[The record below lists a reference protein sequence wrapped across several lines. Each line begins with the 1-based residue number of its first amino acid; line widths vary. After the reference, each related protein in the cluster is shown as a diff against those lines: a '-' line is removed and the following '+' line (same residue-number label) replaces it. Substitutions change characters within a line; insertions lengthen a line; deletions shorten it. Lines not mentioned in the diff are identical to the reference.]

1 MAGSGA
7 MEPLVSE
14 NDSKDGTLEKRVA
27 LLLSI
32 AQNGSKPPHVRLDA
46 LDQLSS
52 VLVSGR
58 RDSELSTAVVTAGW
72 SGSNDMNDDAQYLM
86 EHLDGQL
93 LPVLGEGNSKPESMK
108 YYFSRAGTVHS
119 VYAVYCSL

>member
-1 MAGSGA
+1 MADSGA
-7 MEPLVSE
+7 MEPLVAE

-58 RDSELSTAVVTAGW
+58 RDSELSTAVVPAGW
-72 SGSNDMNDDAQYLM
+72 SGSNDMNDDAKYLM

-93 LPVLGEGNSKPESMK
+93 LPVLGEGNSNPESKK

-119 VYAVYCSL
+119 VILQSI